1 MDYTPERALV
11 VIPHPDDAEVWAG
24 GTIAR
29 WVRGGSEVHYVLCTD
44 GSKGTDDPEVDPTE
58 LAAAPAVG
66 SNWPPQTSW
75 A

>member
-24 GTIAR
+24 GTISR
-29 WVRGGSEVHYVLCTD
+29 WVREGSEVHYVLCTD
-44 GSKGTDDPEVDPTE
+44 GSRGTDDPEVDPTE
-58 LAAAPAVG
+58 LAATRAG
-66 SNWPPQTSW
+66 NNWPLQTSW